1 MSGKVNLDRW
11 GPHLLAAKREGK
23 SLTQYARSRGLS
35 RHTLYAARQMLRSMG
50 GKPGVERRPR
60 TPRTPRAANKAA
72 AQPTFAAV
80 KLLAPSNPAGR
91 SAPQL
96 RAQLPNG
103 VKLELMSADAPL
115 LAAAIQAL
123 AGR

>member
-11 GPHLLAAKREGK
+11 GPHLLAARREGK
-23 SLTQYARSRGLS
+23 SLTEYARDRGLS

-50 GKPGVERRPR
+50 GKPCVEPRSRAPRPM
-60 TPRTPRAANKAA
+60 NKAVLRPA
-72 AQPTFAAV
+72 FAAV
-80 KLLAPSNPAGR
+80 KLLASDTPAGG
-91 SAPQL
+91 AAAQL

>member
-35 RHTLYAARQMLRSMG
+35 RYTLYAAKQMLRSTG

-60 TPRTPRAANKAA
+60 AASKAVP
-72 AQPTFAAV
+72 QPAFAAV
-80 KLLAPSNPAGR
+80 KLLAPDILSGG
-91 SAPQL
+91 SAAQL

-103 VKLELMSADAPL
+103 VKLELMSPDAAL
-115 LAAAIQAL
+115 LAAAIETL
-123 AGR
+123 ARR

>member
-11 GPHLLAAKREGK
+11 GPHLQAARREGK
-23 SLTQYARSRGLS
+23 SLTEYARDRGLS

-50 GKPGVERRPR
+50 GQPRVERQS
-60 TPRTPRAANKAA
+60 RALRSVSKAQL
-72 AQPTFAAV
+72 QPAFAAV
-80 KLLAPSNPAGR
+80 KLLASDTPAGG
-91 SAPQL
+91 AAAQL

-115 LAAAIQAL
+115 LAAAINAL
-123 AGR
+123 AGQ

>member
-1 MSGKVNLDRW
+1 MSGKVNLERW

-23 SLTQYARSRGLS
+23 SLTEYARSRGLS
-35 RHTLYAARQMLRSMG
+35 RHTLYAAQQMLRSIG
-50 GKPGVERRPR
+50 GNLGVGRRPR
-60 TPRTPRAANKAA
+60 AP
-72 AQPTFAAV
+72 QSGFATV
-80 KLLAPSNPAGR
+80 KLLAPEIPSGGS
-91 SAPQL
+91 SAQL

-103 VKLELMSADAPL
+103 VKLELTWANAPL

>member
-11 GPHLLAAKREGK
+11 GPHLQAAKREGK

-35 RHTLYAARQMLRSMG
+35 RYTLYAARQMLRSMG

-60 TPRTPRAANKAA
+60 ALRAANKAA
-72 AQPTFAAV
+72 PQPTFAAV
-80 KLLAPSNPAGR
+80 KLLAPDTPSGGSTA
-91 SAPQL
+91 QL

-103 VKLELMSADAPL
+103 VRLELMWADAAL

>member
-11 GPHLLAAKREGK
+11 APHLLAAKREGK
-23 SLTQYARSRGLS
+23 SLTEYARSRGLS
-35 RHTLYAARQMLRSMG
+35 RYTLYAAKQMLRRKD
-50 GKPGVERRPR
+50 GKPAAERHV
-60 TPRTPRAANKAA
+60 RAANKPVPLPA
-72 AQPTFAAV
+72 FAAV
-80 KLLAPSNPAGR
+80 KLLAPGTPCGES
-91 SAPQL
+91 SARL

-103 VKLELMSADAPL
+103 VKLELMSADAPQ

>member
-11 GPHLLAAKREGK
+11 GPHLQAAKREGV

-35 RHTLYAARQMLRSMG
+35 RYTLYAAKQMLGDAG
-50 GKPGVERRPR
+50 GKSGVKRRQR
-60 TPRTPRAANKAA
+60 APRAANKSAP
-72 AQPTFAAV
+72 QPAFAAV
-80 KLLAPSNPAGR
+80 KLLAPNIPSGG
-91 SAPQL
+91 SAPRL

-103 VKLELMSADAPL
+103 VKLELTWADVPL
-115 LAAAIQAL
+115 LATAIEAL

>member
-35 RHTLYAARQMLRSMG
+35 RYTLYAARQMLLSMDS
-50 GKPGVERRPR
+50 KPGAARRPR
-60 TPRTPRAANKAA
+60 AVSKAA
-72 AQPTFAAV
+72 PQSAFSAV
-80 KLLAPSNPAGR
+80 KLLAPGTPSGG
-91 SAPQL
+91 SAAQL

-103 VKLELMSADAPL
+103 VKLELMWADAPL

>member
-1 MSGKVNLDRW
+1 MSSKVNLDRW
-11 GPHLLAAKREGK
+11 EPHLLAAKREGK

-35 RHTLYAARQMLRSMG
+35 RHTLYAARQMLRSIG
-50 GKPGVERRPR
+50 GKPRVKRP
-60 TPRTPRAANKAA
+60 PRATIKAVPQLA
-72 AQPTFAAV
+72 FAAV
-80 KLLAPSNPAGR
+80 KLLASDRPSGGLA
-91 SAPQL
+91 AQL

-123 AGR
+123 ARR

>member
-11 GPHLLAAKREGK
+11 GPHLLAARREGK
-23 SLTQYARSRGLS
+23 SLTEYARSRGLS
-35 RHTLYAARQMLRSMG
+35 RYTLYAAKQMLRDIN
-50 GKPGVERRPR
+50 GKPGAQRRAR
-60 TPRTPRAANKAA
+60 TPRVTNNLAP
-72 AQPTFAAV
+72 QPAFATV
-80 KLLAPSNPAGR
+80 KLLPPEIASGQL
-91 SAPQL
+91 SAQL

>member
-23 SLTQYARSRGLS
+23 SLTQYAHSHGLS
-35 RHTLYAARQMLRSMG
+35 RHTLYAARQMLRGVGS
-50 GKPGVERRPR
+50 KPGAGRRR
-60 TPRTPRAANKAA
+60 QRAAIKAA
-72 AQPTFAAV
+72 AQPAFAAV
-80 KLLAPSNPAGR
+80 KLLAPDKRSGR
-91 SAPQL
+91 SAARL

-103 VKLELMSADAPL
+103 VKMELMSADASL
-115 LAAAIQAL
+115 LAAAIEAL

>member
-35 RHTLYAARQMLRSMG
+35 RYTLYAARQMLRSVG
-50 GKPGVERRPR
+50 SKPGAERRPR
-60 TPRTPRAANKAA
+60 AVSKAA
-72 AQPTFAAV
+72 PQSAFSAV
-80 KLLAPSNPAGR
+80 KLLAPGTPSGG
-91 SAPQL
+91 SAAQL
-96 RAQLPNG
+96 RVQLPNG
-103 VKLELMSADAPL
+103 VRLELTWADAPL
-115 LAAAIQAL
+115 LAAAIEAL

>member
-11 GPHLLAAKREGK
+11 GPHLQAAKREGK

-35 RHTLYAARQMLRSMG
+35 RHTLYAARQMLRSVG

-60 TPRTPRAANKAA
+60 PLRAANKAVS
-72 AQPTFAAV
+72 QPAFAAV
-80 KLLAPSNPAGR
+80 KLLAPDTPSGGAV
-91 SAPQL
+91 AQL

-103 VKLELMSADAPL
+103 VKLELTWADAPL
-115 LAAAIQAL
+115 LTAAIQAL

>member
-50 GKPGVERRPR
+50 GKAGVERRPR
-60 TPRTPRAANKAA
+60 ALRAANKAA
-72 AQPTFAAV
+72 MPQSAFAAV
-80 KLLAPSNPAGR
+80 KLLAPSNPSGR
-91 SAPQL
+91 SAAQL

-103 VKLELMSADAPL
+103 VKLELTWADAPL

>member
-23 SLTQYARSRGLS
+23 SLTEYARSHGLS
-35 RHTLYAARQMLRSMG
+35 RYTLYAAKQMLRSMG
-50 GKPGVERRPR
+50 ANPRVERRPQAVSKAVQQ
-60 TPRTPRAANKAA
+60 RA
-72 AQPTFAAV
+72 FAAV
-80 KLLAPSNPAGR
+80 KLLAPGTPSGG
-91 SAPQL
+91 SAAQL

-103 VKLELMSADAPL
+103 VRLELMSADAPL
-115 LAAAIQAL
+115 LAAAIEAL

>member
-23 SLTQYARSRGLS
+23 SLTEYARSRGLS
-35 RHTLYAARQMLRSMG
+35 RYTLYAARQMLRRVG
-50 GKPGVERRPR
+50 GKPGVARRPR
-60 TPRTPRAANKAA
+60 AGNKAVP
-72 AQPTFAAV
+72 QSVFAAV
-80 KLLAPSNPAGR
+80 KLLAPDTPSGG
-91 SAPQL
+91 SAAQL

-103 VKLELMSADAPL
+103 VRLELMSADAPL
-115 LAAAIQAL
+115 LAAAIEAL

>member
-23 SLTQYARSRGLS
+23 SLTQYARSHGLS

-60 TPRTPRAANKAA
+60 TPRAANKAA
-72 AQPTFAAV
+72 PQSAFAAV
-80 KLLAPSNPAGR
+80 RFLAPSNLAGR
-91 SAPQL
+91 SVPQL

-115 LAAAIQAL
+115 LAAAIEAL

>member
-23 SLTQYARSRGLS
+23 SLSEYARSRGLS
-35 RHTLYAARQMLRSMG
+35 RYTLYAAQQMLRSIG
-50 GKPGVERRPR
+50 RKPGLGRRPR
-60 TPRTPRAANKAA
+60 APHSG
-72 AQPTFAAV
+72 FAVV
-80 KLLAPSNPAGR
+80 KLLAPEILSGGS
-91 SAPQL
+91 SAQL

-103 VKLELMSADAPL
+103 VKLELAWADAPL

>member
-1 MSGKVNLDRW
+1 MSSKVNLDRW

-23 SLTQYARSRGLS
+23 SLSEYARSRGLS
-35 RHTLYAARQMLRSMG
+35 RYTLYAAQQMLRSIG
-50 GKPGVERRPR
+50 RKPSVAGRS
-60 TPRTPRAANKAA
+60 RAR
-72 AQPTFAAV
+72 QSGFATV
-80 KLLAPSNPAGR
+80 KLLAPEIPSGGSSSR
-91 SAPQL
+91 L

-103 VKLELMSADAPL
+103 VKLELAWADAPL

>member
-23 SLTQYARSRGLS
+23 SLTQYALGHGLS
-35 RHTLYAARQMLRSMG
+35 RYTLYAAKQMLRSTG
-50 GKPGVERRPR
+50 GKSDVERR
-60 TPRTPRAANKAA
+60 PRAANKAA
-72 AQPTFAAV
+72 PQPAFAAV
-80 KLLAPSNPAGR
+80 KLLAPEIR
-91 SAPQL
+91 SGGSAAQL

-103 VKLELMSADAPL
+103 VKLELMSPDAAL

>member
-60 TPRTPRAANKAA
+60 ATNKAVPQSA
-72 AQPTFAAV
+72 FSAV
-80 KLLAPSNPAGR
+80 KLLAPGTPSGG
-91 SAPQL
+91 SAAQL

-103 VKLELMSADAPL
+103 VKLELMWADAPL

-123 AGR
+123 AVR